1 MDDTPSPTAQL
12 LTYEGLRDLLGPRP
26 RTAHKGDFGH
36 ALVIG
41 GDAGYGGAALMA
53 AEAAARSGAGLIS
66 VATHPTHLNSFL
78 SRRPELM
85 VQGITADHQVDPLLQ
100 RASVI
105 VLGPGLG
112 QSEWSKGIFKRVIIH
127 ARQHETPMLLDAD
140 ALNLLS
146 QANAEKGQWKGQ
158 WNAERKACSPA
169 TTPYEQWI
177 LTPHPGEA
185 ARLLGTDTLHINQ
198 SREHSARA
206 LQTRYG
212 GVSILKGAGSLI
224 AYQDKQ
230 QQQLERCDLGN
241 PGMASGGMG
250 DVLSGLIGGLL
261 AQGFSL
267 PDAARLGVC
276 IHAMSADK
284 CAAQAGE
291 RGMLA
296 SDLIPWIRRLLN
308 PHL

>member
-1 MDDTPSPTAQL
+1 MDDTPSPATQL
-12 LTYEGLRDLLGPRP
+12 LTYEDLRDLLGPRS

-36 ALVIG
+36 VVVIG
-41 GDAGYGGAALMA
+41 GDTGYGGAALMA

-78 SRRPELM
+78 ARRPELM
-85 VQGITADHQVDPLLQ
+85 VQGITADHQVAGLLQ

-112 QSEWSKGIFKRVIIH
+112 QSDWSKGLFKHVIAH
-127 ARQHETPMLLDAD
+127 ARQHATPMLLDAD

-146 QANAEKGQWKGQ
+146 QANVAEGEK
-158 WNAERKACSPA
+158 KAHSLI
-169 TTPYEQWI
+169 TTAYEQWI

-185 ARLLGTDTLHINQ
+185 ARLLGTNTQQINQ
-198 SREHSARA
+198 SREQSARA

-212 GVSILKGAGSLI
+212 GVSVLKGAGSLV
-224 AYQDKQ
+224 AYQNKQ
-230 QQQLERCDLGN
+230 QQQLARCDLGN

-267 PDAARLGVC
+267 SDAARIGVC
-276 IHAMSADK
+276 IHAMSADQ
-284 CAAQAGE
+284 CAAEAGE

-296 SDLIPWIRRLLN
+296 SDLMPWIRRLVN